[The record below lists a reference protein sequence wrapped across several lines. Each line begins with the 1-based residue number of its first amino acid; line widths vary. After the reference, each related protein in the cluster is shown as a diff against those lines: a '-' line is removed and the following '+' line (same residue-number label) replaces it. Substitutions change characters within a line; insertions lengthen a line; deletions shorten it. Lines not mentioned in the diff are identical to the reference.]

1 MVTWKSFTQS
11 APRITAIFN
20 RRYAATGKLCMLAT
34 IRSDGFP
41 RISPMEPLVFE
52 DQLLLFGMPGT
63 VKFRDLDRDP
73 RFCLHT
79 ATVDTW
85 VSDGDVKLWGVV
97 DDIADKHVHQRFAAW
112 FFDESGMDFR
122 GQEFDHLFAADVIGA
137 SAIESDGEQL
147 LITIWKPGEPERV
160 TVKKS

>member
-1 MVTWKSFTQS
+1 
-11 APRITAIFN
+11 
-20 RRYAATGKLCMLAT
+20 
-34 IRSDGFP
+34 
-41 RISPMEPLVFE
+41 
-52 DQLLLFGMPGT
+52 MPGT

-97 DDIADKHVHQRFAAW
+97 DDIADKDVHQRFAAW